1 MLREKHAHT
10 HCANCVCLH
19 FVVACYA
26 TLHPITPSV
35 SRSVDPSVRHTL
47 FFRRLWGFMLCSA
60 PLCYARFTCSLHAPF
75 TSYLTHFAHFL
86 VGTVEIHRYVFTL
99 KMHFTESLEILVDN
113 RNAQYMISFE
123 PKTAQKRRRID
134 IWADGQANEWT
145 NWPMDWQE
153 VGYRVTCPLFEC
165 KGP

>member
-1 MLREKHAHT
+1 MRPNPDLSVSHPVFLHHSSIST
-10 HCANCVCLH
+10 HYRSPFFRPMRNY

-113 RNAQYMISFE
+113 RNTQYMISFE

-134 IWADGQANEWT
+134 IWADRQANE
-145 NWPMDWQE
+145 
-153 VGYRVTCPLFEC
+153 
-165 KGP
+165 